1 MNYKIMFS
9 VIFAILVVA
18 VFFNFSMDLYI
29 QIYDPN
35 WHGIINSNKSVD
47 STKGK
52 IFIVGSSNVY
62 AIDAISINEQL
73 SNEQKNYLVYNL
85 ADQGD
90 NPTRRLNSI
99 DNIIAHKPEFV
110 LYGVGLWDFQKTI
123 SHLQSHS
130 TTDYLLQPGDFFE
143 SLFKDNI
150 DLYGYGPGMI
160 YISPKDRSLISV
172 KYILRGPDQPYH
184 PFLKFEPT
192 SVHSNERLVED
203 FGIPSSNEGLDVTEE
218 NKKIIALNEILHK
231 FQKNNIKVILFS
243 YPHSNAM
250 YTAFQPQELKDFDRI
265 LNNKSNEF
273 TIPVYFLHDKYVD
286 LEIWRETLHVAV
298 HPNAQIY
305 TDDILKIILKEINQ

>member
-90 NPTRRLNSI
+90 NPTRRLSSI
-99 DNIIAHKPEFV
+99 DNIISHKPEFV
-110 LYGVGLWDFQKTI
+110 LYGIGLWDFTKPKI
-123 SHLQSHS
+123 SNLQSHS
-130 TTDYLLQPGDFFE
+130 AIDFLLQPGDFFK
-143 SLFKDNI
+143 SLFQDNI
-150 DLYGYGPGMI
+150 DLYGYGPGKFI
-160 YISPKDRSLISV
+160 ISPKDRSLTAL

-184 PFLKFEPT
+184 PFIKFEPT
-192 SVHSNERLVED
+192 SIHSNETLVED
-203 FGIPSSNEGLDVTEE
+203 FGWPENNGLDVTEE
-218 NKKIIALNEILHK
+218 NKKIIALNQIVHK
-231 FQKNNIKVILFS
+231 LQENDIKVILFS
-243 YPHSNAM
+243 YPHSKAL
-250 YTAFQPQELKDFDRI
+250 YTFQPQDLKDFERM